1 MANIKIT
8 MLELRKMVQYF
19 DLNLSQRSIS
29 TKMRISR
36 TSVSVYKR
44 RADSSGKSYKELL
57 LLDDLEL
64 CAILQ
69 KEEYK
74 PTTDERFSELEPLL
88 PFYMKEMERKHM
100 TYELLWTEYRKVHS
114 QGYGYTRFK
123 ALLKTYQKA
132 HTYSYHNTY
141 SPGFECQADFAGDNL
156 YITDKKTGIKTA
168 VVVLCCILPCSS
180 LSFVMALL
188 NATQEHFY
196 YGLSK
201 CMEYFRGTTESVKSD
216 NMRPRHLTY
225 L

>member
-36 TSVSVYKR
+36 TSVSVYKQ

-57 LLDDLEL
+57 LLDDLGL

-74 PTTDERFSELEPLL
+74 PTTDERFNELEPLL

-100 TYELLWTEYRKVHS
+100 TYELLWTEY
-114 QGYGYTRFK
+114 
-123 ALLKTYQKA
+123 
-132 HTYSYHNTY
+132 
-141 SPGFECQADFAGDNL
+141 
-156 YITDKKTGIKTA
+156 
-168 VVVLCCILPCSS
+168 
-180 LSFVMALL
+180 
-188 NATQEHFY
+188 
-196 YGLSK
+196 
-201 CMEYFRGTTESVKSD
+201 
-216 NMRPRHLTY
+216 
-225 L
+225 

>member
-36 TSVSVYKR
+36 TSVSVYKQ

-57 LLDDLEL
+57 LLDDLGL

-74 PTTDERFSELEPLL
+74 PTTDERFNELEPLL

-100 TYELLWTEYRKVHS
+100 TYELLWTEYRKAHS
-114 QGYGYTRFK
+114 RGYGYTRFK
-123 ALLKTYQKA
+123 ALLQTYEKA
-132 HTYSYHNTY
+132 HTYS
-141 SPGFECQADFAGDNL
+141 
-156 YITDKKTGIKTA
+156 
-168 VVVLCCILPCSS
+168 
-180 LSFVMALL
+180 
-188 NATQEHFY
+188 
-196 YGLSK
+196 
-201 CMEYFRGTTESVKSD
+201 
-216 NMRPRHLTY
+216 
-225 L
+225 